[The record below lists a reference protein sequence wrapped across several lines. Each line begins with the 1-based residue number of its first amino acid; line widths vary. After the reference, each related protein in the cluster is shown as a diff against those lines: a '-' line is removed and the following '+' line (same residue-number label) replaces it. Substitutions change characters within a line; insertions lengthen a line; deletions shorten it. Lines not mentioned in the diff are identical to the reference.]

1 MTHDSLTDN
10 APTHIVVVGAGHAGG
25 RVVQHLAT
33 LGFAGRIT
41 LVGDERHLPYERPA
55 LSKEWLTCEQEPW
68 SEDASAAAMS
78 ASVPASTLVLAPGAF
93 WEASALRDA
102 RIERLHDRAVALDA
116 VQRVLTLASGAQLSF
131 DLLVVATGGAP
142 LDGAI
147 PGARL
152 PGVHLLRT
160 IDDSVALRRALR
172 GSRGLA
178 IIGAGVIGMEVAS
191 SASELGVPVTV
202 LEAGPRVLARCL
214 PPVMS
219 EWLLREHRARG
230 VRVELGVAVEEIATA
245 DEEAGGA
252 GQPGRYV
259 VRCRKVNAD
268 GVNSAGSADAAFD
281 VVADTILIAI
291 GVDCTPA
298 FLDGTGLAG
307 RQGVDVDATCR
318 SPRAPWL
325 YAVGDVAHVLGGA
338 SPSHG
343 LRQETWRNAENQAL
357 AVARSIVG
365 EPQPYCETPWM
376 WTDQLGYNIQ
386 VVGQPGPRDEVV
398 MRGEPGAG
406 PFAAFSVRDGRVLAG
421 VLVNAGRER
430 RFLEKLVERGLLVDL
445 ARLADARTPLR
456 ELAA

>member
-1 MTHDSLTDN
+1 MSHDPSTHN
-10 APTHIVVVGAGHAGG
+10 APAHVVVVGAGHAGG
-25 RVVQHLAT
+25 RVVQHLGA

-41 LVGDERHLPYERPA
+41 LVGDERHPPYERPA

-68 SEDASAAAMS
+68 SEAASAAS
-78 ASVPASTLVLAPGAF
+78 TPASTLTLAPGAF

-102 RIERLHDRAVALDA
+102 RIDRLHDRAVALDA
-116 VQRVLTLASGAQLSF
+116 AQRVLTLASGAQLPF
-131 DLLVVATGGAP
+131 DRLVVATGGAP
-142 LDGAI
+142 RDGAI
-147 PGARL
+147 PGARQ

-172 GSRGLA
+172 ESRGLA

-191 SASELGVPVTV
+191 SARELGVPVTV

-214 PPVMS
+214 PPAMS
-219 EWLLREHRARG
+219 EWLVHEHRARG
-230 VRVELGVAVEEIATA
+230 VRVELGVAVEEIAA
-245 DEEAGGA
+245 GDEANGA

-259 VRCRKVNAD
+259 VRCRKANVDAD
-268 GVNSAGSADAAFD
+268 GDAASAGAAFD
-281 VVADTILIAI
+281 VAADTILIAI

-298 FLDGTGLAG
+298 FLDGTGFAG
-307 RQGVDVDATCR
+307 RQGVDVDVTCR

-338 SPSHG
+338 SPSQG

-357 AVARSIVG
+357 AVAQSIVG
-365 EPQPYCETPWM
+365 EPRPYRETPWM

-386 VVGQPGPRDEVV
+386 VVGQPDPRDEVV

-406 PFAAFSVRDGRVLAG
+406 PCAAFSVRDGRVVAG

-430 RFLEKLVERGLLVDL
+430 RFLEKLVESGAPVDL

>member
-1 MTHDSLTDN
+1 MTHDPSTDN
-10 APTHIVVVGAGHAGG
+10 PAAHIVVVGGGHAGG
-25 RVVQHLAT
+25 RVVQHLAA

-41 LVGDERHLPYERPA
+41 LVGDERHPPYERPA

-68 SEDASAAAMS
+68 SEEASAAITSTS
-78 ASVPASTLVLAPGAF
+78 APASTLALTPGAF

-102 RIERLHDRAVALDA
+102 RIDRLHDRAVALDA
-116 VQRVLTLASGAQLSF
+116 AQRVLTLASGAQLRF
-131 DLLVVATGGAP
+131 DRLVVATGGAP
-142 LDGAI
+142 RDGAI

-172 GSRGLA
+172 ESRGLA

-191 SASELGVPVTV
+191 SARELGVPVTV

-219 EWLLREHRARG
+219 EWLLREHLTHG
-230 VRVELGVAVEEIATA
+230 VRVELGVAVEEIAAA
-245 DEEAGGA
+245 DEEPNGA

-259 VRCRKVNAD
+259 VRCRKAN
-268 GVNSAGSADAAFD
+268 ADAAGHAASAGATFD
-281 VVADTILIAI
+281 VPADTILIAI

-298 FLDGTGLAG
+298 FLDGTGFAG

-338 SPSHG
+338 SPSQG

-357 AVARSIVG
+357 AVAQSIVG
-365 EPQPYCETPWM
+365 EPRPYRETPWM
-376 WTDQLGYNIQ
+376 WTDQLGYNVQ
-386 VVGQPGPRDEVV
+386 VVGQPDPRDEVV

-406 PFAAFSVRDGRVLAG
+406 PCAALSVRDGRVVAG

-430 RFLEKLVERGLLVDL
+430 RFLEKLVESGAPVDL
-445 ARLADARTPLR
+445 TRLADARAPLR
-456 ELAA
+456 ELAP